1 MELTILG
8 LPSAFGHELMLQA
21 EVQREEAS
29 EMAPD
34 TT

>member
-1 MELTILG
+1 MELIILG

-21 EVQREEAS
+21 EVQREEAP
-29 EMAPD
+29 EKVPD